1 MEQITITINT
11 TNAAFDPRPEWEI
24 GRILHGL
31 ATDMIDSSVNGE
43 NVNPKMI
50 KDANGNTVGMLEIR

>member
-1 MEQITITINT
+1 MEQITITVNT

-43 NVNPKMI
+43 TISPKII
-50 KDANGNTVGMLEIR
+50 KDVNGNTVGGLVIE